1 LWVGPFGLAGTTI
14 FSTNSN
20 RHIPS
25 CRNCLSA
32 KVLPQDHRMAIDISL
47 ALGFI
52 PLYPLFLFVVCT
64 NYFYISIIICR
75 GRRPTSFILKR
86 VARYINKLGSK
97 PEDTQECNYKLPIN
111 FVMTCEC
118 PKRPI
123 NQVDYEDGSDWYL
136 VGFWKIARQISDV
149 NILSHNFPFHLLS
162 PDPWSSNHRK
172 RRCN

>member
-1 LWVGPFGLAGTTI
+1 VSWTIWISRTTI

-32 KVLPQDHRMAIDISL
+32 KVLPQDHRMAIGISL
-47 ALGFI
+47 APGFI

-75 GRRPTSFILKR
+75 GRQSTSFIQKV

-97 PEDTQECNYKLPIN
+97 PEDTQECSYKLPIN
-111 FVMTCEC
+111 FVMTYEC
-118 PKRPI
+118 LKRPI
-123 NQVDYEDGSDWYL
+123 NQVDYEGGSD
-136 VGFWKIARQISDV
+136 
-149 NILSHNFPFHLLS
+149 
-162 PDPWSSNHRK
+162 
-172 RRCN
+172 